1 MFMRSPATGFNGPAR
16 NIAIC
21 LLHPLKPLAKY
32 ATTDRWPSGRRRT
45 PGKCVGGEPSP
56 GFESLSIRH
65 KTYQEFVFISFLLA
79 CCAELPKKPPT

>member
-65 KTYQEFVFISFLLA
+65 LH
-79 CCAELPKKPPT
+79 LPKQMMGPHGALFSFCFKGV

>member
-65 KTYQEFVFISFLLA
+65 PAFWTLSPKREVFKFFRYFRGL
-79 CCAELPKKPPT
+79 